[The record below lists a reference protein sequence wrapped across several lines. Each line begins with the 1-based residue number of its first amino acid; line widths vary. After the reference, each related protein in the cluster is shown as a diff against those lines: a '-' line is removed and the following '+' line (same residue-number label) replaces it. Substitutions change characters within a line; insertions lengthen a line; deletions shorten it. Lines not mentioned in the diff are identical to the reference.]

1 MRPTR
6 LAIVVLVVVVTAAAC
21 HKRAPKIIALPPAP
35 PPPVTSPSVT
45 PTPVTLPTV
54 APPVEPPSPA
64 VAYMDEGDRAFAAA
78 HYDDAAGAYEN
89 YLRVAPSGLA
99 RDHVLYQLGLTYA
112 LRAAPTDWQRAMA
125 MFKQLIEE
133 YPESPLKGPA
143 NLI

>member
-1 MRPTR
+1 
-6 LAIVVLVVVVTAAAC
+6 
-21 HKRAPKIIALPPAP
+21 
-35 PPPVTSPSVT
+35 
-45 PTPVTLPTV
+45 
-54 APPVEPPSPA
+54 
-64 VAYMDEGDRAFAAA
+64 MDEGDRAFAGA

-143 NLI
+143 NLIVSLRTEVDQLSTDAKQRDQRIKQLTTELDRLRKIDTDRRKRP